1 MSFYFCK
8 KQQILTN
15 NYYNGSKCRERG
27 VKMKDFDTS
36 NSLFILNEQQLEQF
50 KQLEHYDYF
59 FHLIRHDFAH
69 LSFAKYNVSDV
80 WVYFY
85 FEEEPVI
92 NSEHALIFLL
102 RNFILNEVLIS
113 TKFKRLKKATV
124 GSFTKAL
131 MASVMTVNLFLDYLR
146 EVLETLPKEQY
157 DLYMKFENSS
167 KQLFNGRFYEYE
179 HYPKKLVQIETTI
192 IKSLRDYLAD
202 NETKYADSKQK
213 VIRFMDQFSIIK
225 RELYEPL
232 SLKN

>member
-1 MSFYFCK
+1 
-8 KQQILTN
+8 
-15 NYYNGSKCRERG
+15 
-27 VKMKDFDTS
+27 MKDFDTS

-69 LSFAKYNVSDV
+69 LSFAKYSVSDV

-113 TKFKRLKKATV
+113 SKFKRLKNATV
-124 GSFTKAL
+124 GSFMNAL
-131 MASVMTVNLFLDYLR
+131 MASVMTINLYLDYLR
-146 EVLETLPKEQY
+146 DVLGTLPKDHY

-167 KQLFNGRFYEYE
+167 KQLYNDRFYEYE
-179 HYPKKLVQIETTI
+179 HYPKKLVQVETTI
-192 IKSLRDYLAD
+192 VKSLRTYLAE
-202 NETKYADSKQK
+202 NETKYIDYKNK

-225 RELYEPL
+225 RELY
-232 SLKN
+232 